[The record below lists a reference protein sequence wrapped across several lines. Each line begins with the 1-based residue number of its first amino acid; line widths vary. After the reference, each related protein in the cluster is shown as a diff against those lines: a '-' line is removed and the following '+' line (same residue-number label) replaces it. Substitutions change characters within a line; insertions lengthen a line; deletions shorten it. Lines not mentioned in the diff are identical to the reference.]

1 MAPRRPSYRLH
12 DTLDWLIARGKKYNN
27 KEIGHMAKGRLIGA
41 LENGKTDDRNL
52 VQYVRMGLE
61 VASEVGAGKDL
72 TIRHQHMIEVPP
84 AAQEMIAR
92 RIFELQQNSPAE
104 QNQEVPDADTGRAL
118 PLENLPVREES

>member
-12 DTLDWLIARGKKYNN
+12 DTIDWLIARGKKYNN
-27 KEIGHMAKGRLIGA
+27 KEIGHIAKGRLIGA
-41 LENGKTDDRNL
+41 LENGRTDDRNL
-52 VQYVRMGLE
+52 VQYVRIGLE

-92 RIFELQQNSPAE
+92 RIMELQQSSATE
-104 QNQEVPDADTGRAL
+104 QQKEAIDADTGRAL
-118 PLENLPVREES
+118 PLENSEIR